1 MVNIEE
7 LNKEVEACVVR
18 GSVDG
23 RFLVWWVIDNVVW
36 TDSWLSIASAGCSL
50 ISAGTGEEQV
60 LKVNAG
66 EASRCGADK

>member
-1 MVNIEE
+1 
-7 LNKEVEACVVR
+7 
-18 GSVDG
+18 
-23 RFLVWWVIDNVVW
+23 VIDNVVW